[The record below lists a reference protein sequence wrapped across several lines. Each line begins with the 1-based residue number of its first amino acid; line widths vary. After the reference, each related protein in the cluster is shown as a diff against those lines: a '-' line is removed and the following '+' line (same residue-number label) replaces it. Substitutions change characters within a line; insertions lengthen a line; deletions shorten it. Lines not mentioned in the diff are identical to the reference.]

1 MPKLILV
8 PTPIGNL
15 EDMTPRAMRTLRE
28 AELILCEDTRT
39 TGQLLTLLE
48 LRGAPL
54 TSYHMHN
61 EHKMLPSLIER
72 IRSLGVV
79 ALVSDAGTPGVSD
92 PGFLLVRAAIEA
104 GIEVECLPGATAL
117 IPALVASG
125 LPMDRFVFEG
135 FLPIKKGRHTR
146 LTALQN
152 EERTIILY
160 ESPHK
165 LLKTLTQL
173 REYLGE
179 RQVAACRELS
189 KLYEEVRRGTLSE
202 VIDHF
207 THTAPRG
214 EFVLVL
220 AGAESRKERNKERE
234 QD

>member
-54 TSYHMHN
+54 ASYHMHN

-135 FLPIKKGRHTR
+135 FLPMKKGRHTR
-146 LTALQN
+146 LTALQS

-179 RQVAACRELS
+179 RQVAVCRELS

-214 EFVLVL
+214 EFVLVI
-220 AGAESRKERNKERE
+220 AGAELRKERSKDYT

>member
-39 TGQLLTLLE
+39 TGQLLSLLE
-48 LRGAPL
+48 LKGAPL
-54 TSYHMHN
+54 ASYHMHN
-61 EHKMLPSLIER
+61 EHRMLPSLIER

-135 FLPIKKGRHTR
+135 FLPMKKGRHTR
-146 LTALQN
+146 LTALQS

-179 RQVAACRELS
+179 RQVAVCRELS
-189 KLYEEVRRGTLSE
+189 KLYEEVRRGTLTE
-202 VIDHF
+202 VIEHF

-214 EFVLVL
+214 EFVLVV
-220 AGAESRKERNKERE
+220 AGAELRKERSKGHT

>member
-28 AELILCEDTRT
+28 AELVLCEDTRT

-54 TSYHMHN
+54 ASYHMHN

-104 GIEVECLPGATAL
+104 GIDVECLPGATAL

-135 FLPIKKGRHTR
+135 FLPMKKGRHTR
-146 LTALQN
+146 LTALQS

-179 RQVAACRELS
+179 RQVAVCRELS

-220 AGAESRKERNKERE
+220 AGAEARKERNKERE

>member
-54 TSYHMHN
+54 ASYHMHN

-104 GIEVECLPGATAL
+104 GIDVECLPGATAL

-135 FLPIKKGRHTR
+135 FLPMKKGRHTR
-146 LTALQN
+146 LTALQS

-179 RQVAACRELS
+179 RQVAVCRELS

-214 EFVLVL
+214 EFVLVI
-220 AGAESRKERNKERE
+220 AGAEARKERSKDYT

>member
-54 TSYHMHN
+54 ASYHMHN

-104 GIEVECLPGATAL
+104 GIDVECLPGATAL

-135 FLPIKKGRHTR
+135 FLPMKKGRHTR
-146 LTALQN
+146 LTALQS

-179 RQVAACRELS
+179 RQVAVCRELS

-214 EFVLVL
+214 EFVLVI
-220 AGAESRKERNKERE
+220 AGAELRKERSKDYTQN
-234 QD
+234 

>member
-54 TSYHMHN
+54 ASYHMHN

-135 FLPIKKGRHTR
+135 FLPMKKGRHTR
-146 LTALQN
+146 LTALQS

-179 RQVAACRELS
+179 RQVAVCRELS

-214 EFVLVL
+214 EFVLVI
-220 AGAESRKERNKERE
+220 AGAELRKERTKDYT